1 MMWYNVKK
9 SAKEWLKMNRKL
21 FDSLNEKQQRLYL
34 GELASEYGE
43 GGISKVAAEY
53 GASRARV
60 SKGMREYQE
69 GESYQQGEPV
79 RRAGGGRKKKT
90 EIYPN
95 LEKRVL
101 ELVEANDG
109 TYGAPTDDRKW
120 TALSQRKLSRQL
132 KEEGMDVSSGTVG
145 AILKKNRYSRQEN
158 RKMKE
163 ASDPGPHRNE
173 QFEIISR
180 KTEEFEKAGE
190 PVVSIDAKKK
200 K

>member
-1 MMWYNVKK
+1 
-9 SAKEWLKMNRKL
+9 MNRKL

-34 GELASEYGE
+34 GELAAEYGK
-43 GGISKVAAEY
+43 GGITKVAAEY
-53 GASRARV
+53 GASRERV
-60 SKGMREYQE
+60 SKGMREYKA
-69 GESYQQGEPV
+69 GESYRQGEAV

-95 LEKRVL
+95 LEKRIV

-120 TALSQRKLSRQL
+120 TALSQRKLSRML
-132 KEEGMDVSSGTVG
+132 KEEGMDVSAGTV
-145 AILKKNRYSRQEN
+145 ASILKKNRYSRQQN

-163 ASDPGPHRNE
+163 ASEPGPHRDE
-173 QFEIISR
+173 QFAIISR
-180 KTEEFEKAGE
+180 KTGEFEKAGE

>member
-1 MMWYNVKK
+1 MT
-9 SAKEWLKMNRKL
+9 RKL

-34 GELASEYGE
+34 GELAAEYGK
-43 GGISKVAAEY
+43 GGIAKVAAEY
-53 GASRARV
+53 GASRERV
-60 SKGMREYQE
+60 AKGMREYNA
-69 GESYQQGEPV
+69 GESYRQGEAV

-120 TALSQRKLSRQL
+120 TALSQRKLSRIL
-132 KEEGMDVSSGTVG
+132 KEEGMDVSAGTV
-145 AILKKNRYSRQEN
+145 ASILKKNRYSRQQN

-163 ASDPGPHRNE
+163 ASEPGPHRDE
-173 QFEIISR
+173 QFAIISR
-180 KTEEFEKAGE
+180 KAEEFENAGE

-200 K
+200 KS

>member
-1 MMWYNVKK
+1 
-9 SAKEWLKMNRKL
+9 MNRKL

-34 GELASEYGE
+34 GELA
-43 GGISKVAAEY
+43 AEY

-60 SKGMREYQE
+60 SRGMREYQE

-90 EIYPN
+90 DVYPN

-101 ELVEANDG
+101 ELLEANDG
-109 TYGAPTDDRKW
+109 TYGTPTDDRKW

-132 KEEGMDVSSGTVG
+132 KEEGMDVSAGTV
-145 AILKKNRYSRQEN
+145 ASVMKKNRYSRQQN

-163 ASDPGPHRNE
+163 ASDPGPHRDE
-173 QFEIISR
+173 QFQIISR
-180 KTEEFEKAGE
+180 KTEAFEEAGE
-190 PVVSIDAKKK
+190 PVVSIDTKKK

>member
-1 MMWYNVKK
+1 
-9 SAKEWLKMNRKL
+9 MNGKL

-34 GELASEYGE
+34 GELAANYGK

-53 GASRARV
+53 GASRVRV
-60 SKGMREYQE
+60 SRGMREYQE
-69 GESYQQGEPV
+69 GESYQKGEPE

-95 LEKRVL
+95 LETRIL

-109 TYGAPTDDRKW
+109 TYGVPTDDRKW

-132 KEEGMDVSSGTVG
+132 KEEGMDVSAGTV
-145 AILKKNRYSRQEN
+145 ASILKKNRYSRQQN

-163 ASDPGPHRNE
+163 ASEPGPHRNE

-180 KTEEFEKAGE
+180 KTKEFEEAGE
-190 PVVSIDAKKK
+190 PVVSIDAKKRNNRRF
-200 K
+200 